1 MKTTC
6 HAMSTDP
13 HKSQGM
19 KPAMS
24 ATPLQSK
31 NAPTQSFLRN
41 LPKQSRDL
49 KDNNLPKTPSKCKNS
64 VPNFY
69 LQLNWSD
76 QIIHHP
82 TQKCTQVAKLELVEE
97 KSTVPATSSRKFA
110 TDSRSDNPPKHR
122 NYANTT
128 HLSYY
133 YDFIVYIIFRGLK
146 K

>member
-41 LPKQSRDL
+41 LPKIPRLESQQST
-49 KDNNLPKTPSKCKNS
+49 KPQVSVKNP

-69 LQLNWSD
+69 LQLIWFD

-110 TDSRSDNPPKHR
+110 TDSRSVNPYKQINHV
-122 NYANTT
+122 NTT
-128 HLSYY
+128 IPS
-133 YDFIVYIIFRGLK
+133 
-146 K
+146 

>member
-1 MKTTC
+1 MRTTC

-19 KPAMS
+19 KQAVS

-41 LPKQSRDL
+41 LPKIPRLECQQST
-49 KDNNLPKTPSKCKNS
+49 KPQVSVKNS

-69 LQLNWSD
+69 LQLIWSD

-110 TDSRSDNPPKHR
+110 TDSRSDNPSKQINVH
-122 NYANTT
+122 NFSGT
-128 HLSYY
+128 
-133 YDFIVYIIFRGLK
+133 
-146 K
+146 